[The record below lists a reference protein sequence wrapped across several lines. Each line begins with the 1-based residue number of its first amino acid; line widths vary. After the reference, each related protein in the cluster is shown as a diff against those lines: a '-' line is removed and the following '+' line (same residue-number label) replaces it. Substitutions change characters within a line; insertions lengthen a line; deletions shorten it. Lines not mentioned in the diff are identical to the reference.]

1 MDKNALKE
9 LLRDYLDIQLWTE
22 YDVIDDCYSVH
33 AAIIFDR
40 ETISEDSFNM
50 DCI

>member
-1 MDKNALKE
+1 MDKDTLKE

-33 AAIIFDR
+33 TVIIFDG

-50 DCI
+50 DCM

>member
-1 MDKNALKE
+1 MDKDTLKE

-33 AAIIFDR
+33 TAIIFDG
-40 ETISEDSFNM
+40 ETISEDSFYL
-50 DCI
+50 DCM